1 MQALSGNNTGTVRLT
16 FLRDGK
22 SQVAEVTPVKTN
34 KNAYMLGLWVKDDI
48 SGIGTVTF
56 LCGNQ
61 FMALGHSV
69 SDNDTGLKISSTG
82 GGIYTTHITKINR
95 SFVSMPGQLQGTIL
109 YKKDLIGIVEGNYDN
124 GIGGYLDE
132 EYVAKHYKA
141 AEAMY
146 IADPDEVQTGEAY
159 IYSRS
164 VSYTHLTLPTN
175 SLV

>member
-1 MQALSGNNTGTVRLT
+1 MKQPYQQKKELMQALSGNNTRTMRLT
-16 FLRDGK
+16 FLWDGK

-82 GGIYTTHITKINR
+82 GGVSILHI
-95 SFVSMPGQLQGTIL
+95 
-109 YKKDLIGIVEGNYDN
+109 
-124 GIGGYLDE
+124 
-132 EYVAKHYKA
+132 
-141 AEAMY
+141 
-146 IADPDEVQTGEAY
+146 
-159 IYSRS
+159 
-164 VSYTHLTLPTN
+164 
-175 SLV
+175 